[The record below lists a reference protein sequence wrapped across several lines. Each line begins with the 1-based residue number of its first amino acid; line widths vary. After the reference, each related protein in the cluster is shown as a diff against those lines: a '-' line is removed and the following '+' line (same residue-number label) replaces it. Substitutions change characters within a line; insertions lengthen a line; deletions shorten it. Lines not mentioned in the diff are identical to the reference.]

1 MYIVHTFFAS
11 KPTVTCSICRLSQGY
26 HYLAVHTHTHLPDYF
41 SPSPLVSSHSSPVS
55 TNLSMKTM
63 SVAVSWSDALSE
75 WIKTVC
81 RVDQPSQTLLDTRP
95 ANTACDRRLASKEC
109 VYNVHLHLLCG
120 SYTKQTK
127 KWKSNQKER
136 DGFQWEE
143 WESTIKHGCLW
154 NASTWCKQ
162 LQVNLKPHK
171 FSTMETTMN
180 MNN

>member
-95 ANTACDRRLASKEC
+95 AIPVSYRARVLTYKTCIYCITCTCISTFCDHEC
-109 VYNVHLHLLCG
+109 SIQVHVYVG
-120 SYTKQTK
+120 YT
-127 KWKSNQKER
+127 
-136 DGFQWEE
+136 
-143 WESTIKHGCLW
+143 STTG
-154 NASTWCKQ
+154 
-162 LQVNLKPHK
+162 V
-171 FSTMETTMN
+171 
-180 MNN
+180 